1 MLKDIS
7 KYNFYGRSQF
17 VRLRGKYTAQCTHC
31 ALVGPH
37 SVDHRL
43 VGGGGGRALDGALL
57 SGDDEELQTHQ
68 TASQRFSTLR
78 GLLPRGGDGCSS
90 ETTVSLGLC
99 MPPDEMGT
107 RLSETRRWRRGW

>member
-1 MLKDIS
+1 MGNATFLQG
-7 KYNFYGRSQF
+7 NE
-17 VRLRGKYTAQCTHC
+17 

-78 GLLPRGGDGCSS
+78 GLLPRGGGGCTSG
-90 ETTVSLGLC
+90 TTVSLGLC
-99 MPPDEMGT
+99 MPPDEGT